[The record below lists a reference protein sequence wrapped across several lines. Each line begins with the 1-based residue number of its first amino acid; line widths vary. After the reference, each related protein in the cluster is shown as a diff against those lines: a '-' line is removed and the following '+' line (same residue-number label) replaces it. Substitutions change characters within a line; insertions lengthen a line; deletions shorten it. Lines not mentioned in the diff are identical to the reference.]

1 MVQIVA
7 THLNYRSRAEQRGRQ
22 PAAPSYFLKPSSTLA
37 ASGDDVVRPLG
48 CSLLAFEGEI
58 AVVLKD
64 VPRNV
69 SVAEAWGFVSAVTAA
84 NDFGVY
90 DLRYADPGSNV
101 HSKGWDG
108 FTPIGPTFLDAS
120 RIDPAT
126 LRLETWVDGEL
137 LQNAGADDMLFTPAY
152 IIADL
157 SRVLSLAEGDIILL
171 GTPAGSTVIVPGQT
185 VEVNV
190 SARGTETGRLRNRI
204 TEGQTPIPN
213 VGAQPRRDP
222 DAEKA
227 ALG

>member
-1 MVQIVA
+1 MVQIIA

-22 PAAPSYFLKPSSTLA
+22 PDEPSYFLKPSSTLA
-37 ASGDDVVRPLG
+37 AHGDDIVRPLG

-58 AVVLKD
+58 AVVLKK

-69 SVAEAWGFVSAVTAA
+69 PVAEAWGCVRAVTAA

-108 FTPIGPTFLDAS
+108 FTPIGPIFLDAS

-126 LRLETWVDGEL
+126 LRVQAWVDGEL
-137 LQNAGADDMLFTPAY
+137 LQSAGADDMLFTPSY

-185 VEVNV
+185 AEVNV
-190 SARGTETGRLRNRI
+190 IALGMETGRLRNRI
-204 TEGQTPIPN
+204 NEGHTPIPR

-222 DAEKA
+222 DTEKA
-227 ALG
+227 AFG